1 MKIDIIVPHYKE
13 NTKQLLQALS
23 SISNQVGVN
32 FDDILVTI
40 VTDKGG
46 HQINTNLIKKV
57 VNFKCKFLYT
67 DKHLGPG
74 YARQYALNKTRGDYV
89 MFCDADDM
97 FISPF
102 VLRYFVDTIKEN
114 PDIEVIFTGYLEEMY
129 INGEY
134 IYERKDDDVS
144 ITCMHGKIYNRAF
157 LKKHKIT
164 FPNFMISEDGAFNFK
179 VICHAKK
186 AIFND
191 DLVTYLW
198 KYNPK
203 SLTRSGTTFVDF
215 AVNIRSF
222 ADSIQGFEV
231 FFDEIINNPTSQVNT
246 KVIKPFID
254 SLVVRLNMI
263 KGIPGLNEDNWNEIN
278 RTEARINECI
288 EKYKVYFNV

>member
-1 MKIDIIVPHYKE
+1 MKLDIIVPHYKE
-13 NTKQLLQALS
+13 NTKQLLQALT
-23 SISNQVGVN
+23 SINNQVGVN

-46 HQINTNLIKKV
+46 YQINTNLVKKV

-74 YARQYALNKTRGDYV
+74 YARQYALNKTRGDYI

-102 VLRYFVDTIKEN
+102 VVKYFLDTIKEN
-114 PDIEVIFTGYLEEMY
+114 PDIEVIFTGYLEEMF

-186 AIFND
+186 CIFND

-203 SLTRSGTTFVDF
+203 SLTRAGTTFVDF

-263 KGIPGLNEDNWNEIN
+263 KTISNLNEDNWKEIN

-288 EKYKVYFNV
+288 EKYKGYFNV

>member
-1 MKIDIIVPHYKE
+1 MKLDIIVPHYKE
-13 NTKQLLQALS
+13 NTKQLLQALT
-23 SISNQVGVN
+23 SINNQVGVN

-46 HQINTNLIKKV
+46 YQINTNLVKKV

-74 YARQYALNKTRGDYV
+74 YARQYAMNKTRGDYI
-89 MFCDADDM
+89 MFCDSDDM

-102 VLRYFVDTIKEN
+102 VLRYFLDTIKEN
-114 PDIEVIFTGYLEEMY
+114 PDLEAIFTGYLEEMY

-144 ITCMHGKIYNRAF
+144 ITCLHGKMYNRKF

-164 FPNFMISEDGAFNFK
+164 FPNFFISEDGAFNFK

-186 AIFND
+186 CIFND

-203 SLTRSGTTFVDF
+203 SLTREGTTFVDF

-222 ADSIQGFEV
+222 ADSIQGFEA
-231 FFDEIINNPTSQVNT
+231 FFDEIINSPTSQVNT
-246 KVIKPFID
+246 KIIAPFIN
-254 SLVVRLNMI
+254 SLYMRLNMI
-263 KGIPGLNEDNWNEIN
+263 KTIPNLNEDNWKEIQ
-278 RTEARINECI
+278 RTQDRLDLCKK
-288 EKYKVYFNV
+288 KYKEYLHD